1 MVSHGFR
8 ASCLFAIFL
17 LLCLHAISENGIYI
31 CLRFS
36 STELLSL
43 QPLKGIS
50 CRDFYTVSSVQH
62 RYSVSDGK
70 ALRKVKWCHRPCVYY
85 ANKLASFHCQL
96 VGDLLFKLNPG
107 PINISGGPMRSS
119 VIPVHTTNRP
129 SMNNGYCSRRPNYQC
144 SNLINIPLIAS
155 HQLTN
160 NKGIKL
166 CLVNA
171 QSLRNKTADFSDYVT
186 EFKFDLVALVKTWFT
201 MDDVAMRAHATPEG
215 YKLMDQPR
223 ASRSAGGTG
232 LLFRDSL
239 QVTMVA
245 SGELT
250 SFEFSEWLVVSG
262 TYRLRV
268 VVIYRVPYSVEHL
281 VSTNV
286 FFTEFSDY
294 METVIMSTEKLVILG
309 DFNIHIDVP
318 SDVDARKL
326 QDLFNCL
333 GLEQHVREPTH
344 TRGHTLDLI
353 ISRKCQSVI
362 DGSPRVDRLFSDH
375 FSVVCG
381 LQMPKPTVS
390 VTKHTYR
397 NLKGVNI
404 DQCGVI
410 LLTQSCAS
418 ILQMLL
424 TT

>member
-1 MVSHGFR
+1 MHG
-8 ASCLFAIFL
+8 IG
-17 LLCLHAISENGIYI
+17 ENGIYI
-31 CLRFS
+31 CVRVS
-36 STELLSL
+36 STELSSL

-50 CRDFYTVSSVQH
+50 CRNFYTVSSVEH

-70 ALRKVKWCHRPCVYY
+70 TLH
-85 ANKLASFHCQL
+85 NS
-96 VGDLLFKLNPG
+96 G
-107 PINISGGPMRSS
+107 PINISGGPARSS
-119 VIPVHTTNRP
+119 EIPVHTTNRP
-129 SMNNGYCSRRPNYQC
+129 SMNNGYCSRRPNYHKRQC
-144 SNLINIPLIAS
+144 SNLINIPLIVS
-155 HQLTN
+155 HQLTY
-160 NKGIKL
+160 NKGKKL

-171 QSLRNKTADFSDYVT
+171 QSLRIKTADFTDYVT
-186 EFKFDLVALVKTWFT
+186 EFNFDFVALVETWFT
-201 MDDVAMRAHATPEG
+201 TDDVAMRALATPKG

-232 LLFRDSL
+232 LLFRNSL

-245 SGELT
+245 SDELT

-268 VVIYRVPYSVEHL
+268 VVIYRVPYSVEHP

-326 QDLFNCL
+326 QDLFDCL

-362 DGSPRVDRLFSDH
+362 DGSPRVIACFQTIFRL
-375 FSVVCG
+375 SVVFKCQN
-381 LQMPKPTVS
+381 LLS
-390 VTKHTYR
+390 LLR
-397 NLKGVNI
+397 N
-404 DQCGVI
+404 I
-410 LLTQSCAS
+410 LTEISRV
-418 ILQMLL
+418 
-424 TT
+424 